1 MCVICVRV
9 TCVRVRVCHVRDLIC
24 QATEALAAC
33 NMKDLVTRKV
43 RGTEMMTM
51 MMMMMMILLLLLTLA

>member
-1 MCVICVRV
+1 M
-9 TCVRVRVCHVRDLIC
+9 IC

-43 RGTEMMTM
+43 RGTVMMT
-51 MMMMMMILLLLLTLA
+51 MMMMMILLLLLTLA